1 MEDPR
6 YLSQFSGFRR
16 RGKTASGGFPERL
29 VLVVLLAVPVF
40 VAWHLVVFWSGSS
53 ARSAQKNPFAGPALS
68 RIRNE
73 NIHQVVA
80 LYAAYDYHWPP
91 RRIVPA
97 IALRQL
103 PEGLAELPTHQK
115 KTTFL
120 RTLLPI
126 VMSADER
133 ILEQRHFLIQSFIH
147 PRKGP
152 QGHDQR
158 LLEGEIEVDYG
169 VSGSLANPK
178 VRARLLRRV
187 DVVPVILALAQAAM
201 ESGWGTSRFAVQGN
215 DLFGI
220 WTSNPFVGMVPR
232 ALGQNPTHYV
242 RAFSSLASSVRYYL
256 KAINTRPPFRRFRW
270 LRAEMRQS
278 KIPLNPARLALGLNL
293 YSQRGMS
300 YVRNI
305 LALMPTLGRNGHLAH
320 LTLVA
325 PDVIAD
331 MIMENEKPGLQP
343 RTPVPLT
350 RLVMIGTSHPA
361 S

>member
-1 MEDPR
+1 MEDSR
-6 YLSQFSGFRR
+6 SLAQFPGVRR
-16 RGKTASGGFPERL
+16 REKTAGGGFPERIGL
-29 VLVVLLAVPVF
+29 VLLLAVPVF
-40 VAWHLVVFWSGSS
+40 LVWHVVGLWSGSS
-53 ARSAQKNPFAGPALS
+53 SRFSERNPFPGPSLS
-68 RIRNE
+68 PITNA
-73 NIHQVVA
+73 NIHQLVT

-97 IALRQL
+97 IALRHL
-103 PEGLAELPTHQK
+103 PEGLAGLPTHQK

-126 VMSADER
+126 VLAADER
-133 ILEQRHFLIQSFIH
+133 ILEQRRFLIRSFAQ
-147 PRKGP
+147 PEKGA
-152 QGHDQR
+152 QGRRQR
-158 LLEGEIEVDYG
+158 FLEREIEVSYG
-169 VSGSLANPK
+169 VSGSLGNHR
-178 VRARLLRRV
+178 VQARLLRRV

-220 WTSNPFVGMVPR
+220 WTGNPFVGMVPR
-232 ALGQNPTHYV
+232 ALGQDPTHFV
-242 RAFSSLASSVRYYL
+242 RAFPSLASSVRYYL

-270 LRAEMRQS
+270 LRADMRQS
-278 KIPLNPARLALGLNL
+278 KIPLDPARLALGLDL

-305 LALMPTLGRNGHLAH
+305 LALLPTLGRSRHLAH

-331 MIMENEKPGLQP
+331 MVMENEKPGLEP
-343 RTPVPLT
+343 KAPVPLT
-350 RLVMIGTSHPA
+350 RLVMIGSSRP
-361 S
+361 SS